1 MTPTIQVY
9 LNGVRA
15 ADGSNPNEP
24 ATAPFVVEGLSI
36 SWGRDN
42 TLDQPAGDV
51 CSFTMARRFTASEGQ
66 LAIFNRTLKLGVRVD
81 VDAGSGYRVF
91 TGQVTSVALSATG
104 ALGSGWIRYD
114 IVADD
119 ALTDLSN
126 RPSGTDDRPVE
137 TVSQR
142 ANYVLTD
149 RGVPITM
156 PAATAAIRVKAYD
169 ADADSGAVATA
180 MLQELAISAG
190 ATLWSTTTSGGDPA
204 LLMESPDQ
212 RPALRRLAKPASLV
226 VIVIDTNLPGLVTVD
241 GCIPDLDPVSLTQTM
256 DDLVTSCAITYYD
269 ETATYA
275 AKVVLIRD
283 YEAESIIGPYGVRRA
298 SLDSQLVALAD
309 ATTVATALVAR
320 LHDPTWKIQGVQV
333 DDALDDASMRALL
346 TARTRIGKPLKITH
360 LPWMPDTGQ
369 SPPSEFV
376 GYVEGGS
383 ILSEQGVW
391 STELNVAAATSYAG
405 MNARWSDLNTSVQ
418 AANTWQWQQFDPDMT
433 WLDLQGVAGPA

>member
-1 MTPTIQVY
+1 MT
-9 LNGVRA
+9 
-15 ADGSNPNEP
+15 
-24 ATAPFVVEGLSI
+24 
-36 SWGRDN
+36 
-42 TLDQPAGDV
+42 
-51 CSFTMARRFTASEGQ
+51 
-66 LAIFNRTLKLGVRVD
+66 
-81 VDAGSGYRVF
+81 
-91 TGQVTSVALSATG
+91 
-104 ALGSGWIRYD
+104 
-114 IVADD
+114 ADD
-119 ALTDLSN
+119 RVT
-126 RPSGTDDRPVE
+126 
-137 TVSQR
+137 
-142 ANYVLTD
+142 
-149 RGVPITM
+149 
-156 PAATAAIRVKAYD
+156 AT
-169 ADADSGAVATA
+169 